1 MARIVERVRGVY
13 RGLPGAFWTLWA
25 GLLVNR
31 VATFVSAFLAP
42 YLVRERGLD
51 PAQAGRL
58 VALYGVGVTVA
69 GPLGGILAD
78 RFGRRTTMLV
88 ALGVGGITAAAIPT
102 VGPIPLVGLLAFLT
116 AATGDMY
123 RPAFGACVADLVPP
137 RDRPRAYALVYWA
150 VNLAL
155 AAGMLVGAALAT
167 RSISI
172 LFYADAATSIAC
184 ALLIALRVPETRPRD
199 GERIHPLR
207 GVGQVVRDGPFM
219 AFAALYLGGLLV
231 FGQWQMGLP
240 IDMSRHG
247 FGPSAYATLMA
258 VNCAGVVVLQPIL
271 GPRLRGVDGGHLLA
285 VMSLL
290 FGLGYGVN
298 VFGGSLSVYAIGCA
312 FWTVGEVIGFPVA
325 AAMTADL
332 APPNLRGTY
341 QGVYAMMAGL
351 SFTFAPL
358 LGGETYGRL
367 GPTALWGGCF
377 LLGLV
382 VAAGHLGAGPGRRAR
397 VAAARAAQCT
407 DTA

>member
-1 MARIVERVRGVY
+1 MPFVGRLREIY

-51 PAQAGRL
+51 PAQAGRI

-78 RFGRRTTMLV
+78 RLGRRATMLL
-88 ALGVGGITAAAIPT
+88 ALVGGGIAAAAIPL
-102 VGPIPLVGLLAFLT
+102 VGPLEGIGVLVFVT

-123 RPAFGACVADLVPP
+123 RPAFGAAVADLVPP
-137 RDRPRAYALVYWA
+137 ANRPRAYALVYWA

-167 RSISI
+167 RSIAI

-184 ALLIALRVPETRPRD
+184 AALIALRVPETRPRE
-199 GERIHPLR
+199 GETIHPLK
-207 GVGQVVRDGPFM
+207 GAGHVVRDAPFM

-231 FGQWQMGLP
+231 FGQWQLGLP
-240 IDMSRHG
+240 LDMSRHG

-258 VNCAGVVVLQPIL
+258 LNCAGVVVLQPIL
-271 GPRLRGVDGGHLLA
+271 TPRLRGFDGGHLLA

-290 FGLGYGVN
+290 FGLGYGLN
-298 VFGGSLSVYAIGCA
+298 ALGGSLLVYAIGCA
-312 FWTVGEVIGFPVA
+312 LWTVGEVIGFPVA
-325 AAMTADL
+325 ATMTADL
-332 APPNLRGTY
+332 APPHMRGTY
-341 QGVYAMMAGL
+341 QGVYSMMAGL
-351 SFTFAPL
+351 SFVLAPL
-358 LGGETYGRL
+358 IGGEVYGRY
-367 GPTALWGGCF
+367 GPTALWLGC
-377 LLGLV
+377 LAVGV
-382 VAAGHLGAGPGRRAR
+382 AVAVGHVAAAPGRRLR
-397 VAAARAAQCT
+397 VAEARASQGAE
-407 DTA
+407 AP